1 MQNKGLIRLIA
12 ILIGLVCVYQLYF
25 TYKAVKVENDAA
37 AYGLK
42 KAKTE
47 KPGATQIE
55 TEQIAKTYE
64 TRYLDSISN
73 QPVYNFLGLR
83 KYTFREVKEFQL
95 PLGLDLKGGMNV
107 TLEVSVVDL
116 IQALSGHSTDST
128 FNAAIRLALQKQNTS
143 QEDFVTLFGKS
154 FEQIDPNAK
163 LAAIFNTL
171 ELRDKVSYNSTN
183 AQVLSVIRKE
193 TDAAIDN
200 SFQILRTRI
209 DRFGVTQPNIQQLQT
224 KGRILVE
231 LPGIKDAKRVRKL
244 LQGTANLEFWET
256 YENSE
261 VYSYLLEANKRL
273 RDVKAAQ
280 AAVATT
286 TPAAATTATTP
297 AATTTSP
304 NSLVSEIKKQE
315 KDSLAAGTTEDIA
328 KNFPLF
334 SVLTPNTSRDG
345 QIARGPVVG
354 YAHFKDTAVVNDY
367 LKLPQIKAVFPRTM
381 VFRWSAKPTSNEG
394 NFFQLIAIKVS
405 SRDGRAPLDGGAVT
419 EARQD
424 FGQNRASSVVD
435 MTMNAEGAKIW
446 QRMTRENV
454 GKSVAV
460 VLDDYVQSFPTVQG
474 EIPNGRTEIS
484 GQFTVDEAKDL
495 ANMLKSGKM
504 PAPARIAQEEIVG
517 PTLGKESITSG
528 MYSFLIAFMLVL
540 GYMLFFYSRKAGW
553 AANVALL
560 VNLFFLMGIL
570 ASLGAVLTLPGIA
583 GIVLT
588 MGMAVDA
595 NVLINE
601 RIEEEVRAGKGMR
614 LAIKDGFNHAYSAII
629 DGQVTTLL
637 TGIVLYVFGSGPIK
651 GFATTLIIGIITSL
665 FTSIFI
671 SRFMFERWLDT
682 NKKITFVTKMT
693 GEWLRHVNMPFIQKR
708 KIFYIVSS
716 TLISI
721 SILSVVFKG
730 MNYSI
735 DFKGGRTYVV
745 RLNKDVMVEEV
756 AKTLASEF
764 GNAPEV
770 KTFGANNQVR
780 ITTDYRIAELTE
792 AVDNEVEAKL
802 YNGMKPYLGPDVT
815 LEKFLTD
822 YRMSSQKVGP
832 TISDDIKKDAV
843 LSVFFSLIIIFLYIA
858 VRFRNWQFGLGGL
871 VSLAHDVIIVIG
883 MYSLLDGW
891 LSFSLAVDMSF
902 IAAVLTIIGYSIN
915 DTVIVFDRIREY
927 VHLHPK
933 QDAMKTYNDAMNSTL
948 RRTFSTSLT
957 VLVVLFAIFLFG
969 GIAIKGF
976 VFALLFGIL
985 FGTYSSVFV
994 ATPIAYDTLM
1004 RRQKKLDA
1012 KK

>member
-12 ILIGLVCVYQLYF
+12 ILLGLVCVYQLYF
-25 TYKAVKVENDAA
+25 TYKAVKVENDAVE
-37 AYGLK
+37 YGIHQAK
-42 KAKTE
+42 KE
-47 KPGATQIE
+47 NPGATQIDLE
-55 TEQIAKTYE
+55 RLAKVQE
-64 TRYLDSISN
+64 TRYLDSIAN

-83 KYTFREVKEFQL
+83 KYTFKEVKEFQL

-116 IQALSGHSTDST
+116 IRSLSGYSTDST
-128 FNAAIRLALQKQNTS
+128 FNAAIRLALQKQRSS

-171 ELRDKVSYNSTN
+171 DLRDKVSYNSTN
-183 AQVLSVIRKE
+183 AQVLNVIRKE

-209 DRFGVTQPNIQQLQT
+209 DRFGVTQPTIQQLQT

-231 LPGIKDAKRVRKL
+231 LPGIKDENRVRKL

-273 RDVKAAQ
+273 KELKAVQ
-280 AAVATT
+280 
-286 TPAAATTATTP
+286 PANTTATP
-297 AATTTSP
+297 ASATAPAKDASGT

-315 KDSLAAGTTEDIA
+315 KDSLAAGTSEDIA

-354 YAHFKDTAVVNDY
+354 FAHFKDTAKVDEY
-367 LKLPQIKAVFPRTM
+367 LKLPQIRSVFPRTM
-381 VFRWSAKPTSNEG
+381 IFRWTAKPTSPEG
-394 NFFQLIAIKVS
+394 NFFQLIAIKVT
-405 SRDGRAPLDGGAVT
+405 SRDGRAPLDGNAVT

-424 FGQNRASSVVD
+424 FGQNRAASIVD
-435 MTMNAEGAKIW
+435 MTMNTEGAKIW

-484 GQFTVDEAKDL
+484 GQFTVEEAKDS

-504 PAPARIAQEEIVG
+504 PAPAHIVQEEIVG

-528 MYSFLIAFMLVL
+528 MYSFLFAFILVL
-540 GYMLFFYSRKAGW
+540 CYMLFFYSKKAGW
-553 AANVALL
+553 AADVALL
-560 VNLFFLMGIL
+560 VNLFFLIGIL
-570 ASLGAVLTLPGIA
+570 ASMGAVLTLPGIA

-601 RIEEEVRAGKGMR
+601 RIEEEVRAGKGLR
-614 LAIKDGFNHAYSAII
+614 LAVKDGYNHAYSAII

-637 TGIVLYVFGSGPIK
+637 TGIVLYVFGTGPIK
-651 GFATTLIIGIITSL
+651 GFATTLIIGIVTSL

-682 NKKITFVTKMT
+682 NKKITFVSKMT
-693 GEWLRHVNMPFIQKR
+693 GEWLRHVNLPFIQKR
-708 KIFYIVSS
+708 KIFYVFSS
-716 TLISI
+716 TLITI
-721 SILSVVFKG
+721 AILSIVFKG
-730 MNYSI
+730 MNFSI

-745 RLNKDVMVEEV
+745 RLNKDVQVEDV
-756 AKTLASEF
+756 SKTLSGVF

-780 ITTDYRIAELTE
+780 ITTDYRIAETSE
-792 AVDNEVEAKL
+792 TVDAEVENKL
-802 YNGMKPYLGPDVT
+802 YQGMKPYLDSNVT
-815 LEKFLTD
+815 LDKFLTD
-822 YRMSSQKVGP
+822 YKMSSQMVGP
-832 TISDDIKKDAV
+832 TISDDIKKDAI
-843 LSVFFSLIIIFLYIA
+843 LSVFFSLVIIFLYIA

-871 VSLAHDVIIVIG
+871 VSLAHDTIIVIG
-883 MYSLLDGW
+883 LYSLLDGF
-891 LSFSLAVDMSF
+891 LPFSLSVDMSF
-902 IAAVLTIIGYSIN
+902 IAAILTIIGYSIN

-927 VHLHPK
+927 THLHPK

-957 VLVVLFAIFLFG
+957 VLVVLFAIFFFG
-969 GIAIKGF
+969 GTSIKGF
-976 VFALLFGIL
+976 VFALLFGIG

-994 ATPIAYDTLM
+994 ATPVAYDTLLKRM
-1004 RRQKKLDA
+1004 KKQEE

>member
-25 TYKAVKVENDAA
+25 TYKAVSVEDDAIA
-37 AYGLK
+37 FGLK

-47 KPGATQIE
+47 KPGATQVE
-55 TEQIAKTYE
+55 SELLAKKYE
-64 TRYLDSISN
+64 SRYLDSISN

-83 KYTFREVKEFQL
+83 KYTFKEVKEFQL

-116 IQALSGHSTDST
+116 IRALSGHSTDST

-171 ELRDKVSYNSTN
+171 DLRDKISYNSTN

-231 LPGIKDAKRVRKL
+231 LPGIKDASRVRKL

-256 YENSE
+256 YENKE
-261 VYSYLLEANKRL
+261 VYPYLLEANQKL
-273 RDVKAAQ
+273 RELKAVQ
-280 AAVATT
+280 ATT
-286 TPAAATTATTP
+286 TAPVAASATTAAAKDTT
-297 AATTTSP
+297 ASAG
-304 NSLVSEIKKQE
+304 SLVSEIKKQE
-315 KDSLAAGTTEDIA
+315 KDSLAASSTEDIA

-334 SVLTPNTSRDG
+334 AVLTPNTSREG
-345 QIARGPVVG
+345 QIAPGPVVG
-354 YAHFKDTAVVNDY
+354 FAHFKDTATVNSY
-367 LKLPQIKAVFPRTM
+367 LKLQQIKSVFPRTM
-381 VFRWSAKPTSNEG
+381 TFRWTAKPMSNDG
-394 NFFQLIAIKVS
+394 NYFQLIALKVS

-424 FGQNRASSVVD
+424 FGQNKATSVVD

-517 PTLGKESITSG
+517 PTLGKESIQSG

-540 GYMLFFYSRKAGW
+540 GYMLFFYSKKAGF

-560 VNLFFLMGIL
+560 VNLFFLIGIL

-601 RIEEEVRAGKGMR
+601 RIEEEVRAGKGLR
-614 LAIKDGFNHAYSAII
+614 LAVKDGYNHAYSAII

-637 TGIVLYVFGSGPIK
+637 TGIVLFVFGSGPIK

-682 NKKITFVTKMT
+682 NKKITFVSKIS
-693 GEWLRHVNMPFIQKR
+693 GEWLRHVNLPFIQKR
-708 KIFYIVSS
+708 KIFYFVSG
-716 TLISI
+716 TLITI
-721 SILSVVFKG
+721 AILSVTFKG

-745 RLNKDVMVEEV
+745 RLAKDVNVEEV
-756 AKTLASEF
+756 SKALASEF

-770 KTFGANNQVR
+770 KTFGSNNQIR
-780 ITTDYRIAELTE
+780 ITTDYRIAELTD

-815 LEKFLTD
+815 LEKFLSD

-832 TISDDIKKDAV
+832 TISDDIKKDAI
-843 LSVFFSLIIIFLYIA
+843 LSVFFSLVIIFLYIA

-871 VSLAHDVIIVIG
+871 VSLAHDTIIVIG
-883 MYSLLDGW
+883 LYSLLDGW

-902 IAAVLTIIGYSIN
+902 IAAILTIIGYSIN

-927 VHLHPK
+927 THLHPK
-933 QDAMKTYNDAMNSTL
+933 QDPMKTYNDAMNSTL

-1004 RRQKKLDA
+1004 RRQKKLDE

>member
-25 TYKAVKVENDAA
+25 TYKAVKVENDAVEYGIRKAQKENPGA
-37 AYGLK
+37 AQVELERL
-42 KAKTE
+42 AKT
-47 KPGATQIE
+47 Q
-55 TEQIAKTYE
+55 E

-83 KYTFREVKEFQL
+83 KYTFKEVKEFQL

-116 IQALSGHSTDST
+116 LRALSGYSTDST
-128 FNAAIRLALQKQNTS
+128 FNGAIRLALQKQKTS

-171 ELRDKVSYNSTN
+171 DLRDKVSYNSTN
-183 AQVLSVIRKE
+183 PQVLSVIRKE

-231 LPGIKDAKRVRKL
+231 LPGIRDANRVRKL

-273 RDVKAAQ
+273 REVKAVQ
-280 AAVATT
+280 
-286 TPAAATTATTP
+286 ATTP
-297 AATTTSP
+297 AATPAATATSAAAAP
-304 NSLVSEIKKQE
+304 ASSNSLVSEIKKQD
-315 KDSLAAGTTEDIA
+315 KDSLAAGSSEDIA

-334 SVLTPNTSRDG
+334 SVLTPNTSREG
-345 QIARGPVVG
+345 QIVRGPIVG
-354 YAHFKDTAVVNDY
+354 YAHVKDTAKVNEY
-367 LKLPQIKAVFPRTM
+367 MKLQQVKSVFPRTM
-381 VFRWSAKPTSNEG
+381 MFRWTAKPAGADDNIHA
-394 NFFQLIAIKVS
+394 LIAIKVS
-405 SRDGRAPLDGGAVT
+405 SRDGRAPLDGGCVT

-424 FGQNRASSVVD
+424 FGQNKASSVVD
-435 MTMNAEGAKIW
+435 MTMNTEGAKIW
-446 QRMTRENV
+446 QRITRENV

-460 VLDDYVQSFPTVQG
+460 VLDDYVQSYPTVQQ
-474 EIPNGRTEIS
+474 EIAGGRTEIS

-504 PAPARIAQEEIVG
+504 PAPARIMQEEIVG
-517 PTLGKESITSG
+517 PTLGKESINSG

-540 GYMLFFYSRKAGW
+540 GYMLFFYSKKAGW

-560 VNLFFLMGIL
+560 VNLFFLIGIL

-601 RIEEEVRAGKGMR
+601 RIEEEVRAGKGLR
-614 LAIKDGFNHAYSAII
+614 LAVKDGYNHAYSAII

-682 NKKITFVTKMT
+682 NKKITFVSKIS

-708 KIFYIVSS
+708 KIFYFVSG

-721 SILSVVFKG
+721 AILSIVFKG

-745 RLNKDVMVEEV
+745 RLNKDVIVEDV
-756 AKTLASEF
+756 AKTLSGEF
-764 GNAPEV
+764 GNTPEV
-770 KTFGANNQVR
+770 KTFGSNNQIR
-780 ITTDYRIAELTE
+780 ITTDYRIAELSD

-802 YNGMKPYLGPDVT
+802 YNGMKPYLGSDVT
-815 LEKFLTD
+815 LEKFLSD
-822 YRMSSQKVGP
+822 YRMTSQKVGP
-832 TISDDIKKDAV
+832 TISDDIKKDAI

-883 MYSLLDGW
+883 LYSLLDGW

-933 QDAMKTYNDAMNSTL
+933 QDPMKTYNDAMNSTL

-1004 RRQKKLDA
+1004 RRQKKLEE